1 MRLWR
6 RLTRRG
12 RIVLGIGLLLAAAGV
27 LLAQRDLFWLGAFGL
42 ILTLGALLM
51 VSWPIRGLRHERL
64 LAVSSVPVGTEIH
77 VKLRLQTSGRGPAR
91 LLHFED
97 VVPPSMGIR
106 PRFALSGRL
115 SAAAVGED
123 VGYRLVGQQRG
134 YLARPASRCAASTRS
149 GWLHNDMAFA
159 TTTEIAITPR
169 VHPLARL
176 QSGAAG
182 ASAETHS
189 ARAGLVGQDDVL
201 VREYRRGDD
210 VRRVHWRSTART
222 GQLMVRREEQSWQP
236 TTRLLIDNRRSAH
249 AGLGNHGSFEWA
261 VSAAASA
268 GLSLLASGSTLELA
282 AADGL
287 RLGPDADRAVRS
299 AQLLD
304 ELTDIHLTR
313 ADELDAGLAAAGDEQ
328 RPGSSLLAILGRVS
342 ESDIALLLDQPG
354 GGSRHAILL
363 EVDSFAGDPVHPGQ
377 PVGSGQPARSAQ
389 SQPRTKS
396 GFADEMSSANAQI
409 VRGSNQQAM
418 AARLVERGWSVVV
431 ANAETSI
438 PDAWESLR
446 SATAGLT

>member
-1 MRLWR
+1 MQLWR

-12 RIVLGIGLLLAAAGV
+12 RIVVLIGLLVAAAGV
-27 LLAQRDLFWLGAFGL
+27 VFGQRDLFWLGAFGVL
-42 ILTLGALLM
+42 VVLGALLM
-51 VSWPIRGLRHERL
+51 VSWPIRGLRHERR
-64 LAVSSVPVGTEIH
+64 LAAASVPVGTEVH
-77 VKLRLQTSGRGPAR
+77 VNLRLQAAGRGPAR

-106 PRFALSGRL
+106 PRFASSDGLST
-115 SAAAVGED
+115 VGED

-134 YLARPASRCAASTRS
+134 RFRLGPLLVRSLDPFGLA
-149 GWLHNDMAFA
+149 HNDMAFA
-159 TTTEIAITPR
+159 TTTELAITPR
-169 VHPLARL
+169 VHPLGRL

-182 ASAETHS
+182 ASAESRS

-236 TTRLLIDNRRSAH
+236 TTRLLIDNRRCAH

-287 RLGPDADRAVRS
+287 RLGPDADRAVRG

-304 ELTDIHLTR
+304 ELTDIGLVR
-313 ADELDAGLAAAGDEQ
+313 AEELDGGLAAGDEQ
-328 RPGSSLLAILGRVS
+328 RPGSSLLAILGRLD
-342 ESDIALLLDQPG
+342 EQDIALLLDQPG
-354 GGSRHAILL
+354 GGSKHAIVLD
-363 EVDSFAGDPVHPGQ
+363 VDTFADQRANPGQ
-377 PVGSGQPARSAQ
+377 HGLAH
-389 SQPRTKS
+389 
-396 GFADEMSSANAQI
+396 
-409 VRGSNQQAM
+409 
-418 AARLVERGWSVVV
+418 RLAEEGWAVVV
-431 ANAETSI
+431 ADAQQTI

-446 SATAGLT
+446 ATMTGPT

>member
-115 SAAAVGED
+115 SAVGEN

-134 YLARPASRCAASTRS
+134 RFRLGPLLVRSLDPFGLA
-149 GWLHNDMAFA
+149 HNDMAFA